1 MPGKTI
7 GIMLPVGYEGTQSR
21 TADAIIQNRVASVNI
36 PFGMAVQLVSNKNQW
51 EIVKAGTTAAQVA
64 GVSVREVV
72 QANTYNPQSDSG
84 YPAETPCDV
93 MVRGNCTVKCRRGTP
108 VAGAAV
114 YVRIEDNSS
123 TYPGTV
129 VGGFEAQQDD
139 AKTIQIPNIE
149 WTTGVVDSDGNVEI
163 TIKTRQKG

>member
-1 MPGKTI
+1 M
-7 GIMLPVGYEGTQSR
+7 
-21 TADAIIQNRVASVNI
+21 
-36 PFGMAVQLVSNKNQW
+36 
-51 EIVKAGTTAAQVA
+51 
-64 GVSVREVV
+64 REVV

-84 YPAETPCDV
+84 YPAKTPCDV

-108 VAGAAV
+108 VAGTAV

-129 VGGFEAQQDD
+129 VGGFEAQEDD

>member
-1 MPGKTI
+1 
-7 GIMLPVGYEGTQSR
+7 
-21 TADAIIQNRVASVNI
+21 
-36 PFGMAVQLVSNKNQW
+36 
-51 EIVKAGTTAAQVA
+51 
-64 GVSVREVV
+64 
-72 QANTYNPQSDSG
+72 
-84 YPAETPCDV
+84 

-108 VAGAAV
+108 VAGTAV

-129 VGGFEAQQDD
+129 VGGFEAQADD